1 MSKWADQYKDSRWQ
15 KKRLEV
21 MERAGWVCEEC
32 GATGDG
38 VTLNVHHLYYE
49 TGKAPWEYPGDAL
62 LTLCETCHAETHAL
76 QKTLQSAI
84 IASGLCVDAGLRPL
98 LKELIGYCH
107 AYEGPS
113 VHSGEEYERGFAS
126 QKLMPDT
133 CVAGAICKAHAM
145 HPGEAGRPL

>member
-1 MSKWADQYKDSRWQ
+1 MSKWSSAFRDSRWQ

-21 MERAGWVCEEC
+21 MERAAWACEEC

-62 LTLCETCHAETHAL
+62 LTLCETCHTETHAL

-84 IASGLCVDAGLRPL
+84 IGAGLYVDAGLRPL

-113 VHSGEEYERGFAS
+113 WCSGEAYERGFAS
-126 QKLMPDT
+126 
-133 CVAGAICKAHAM
+133 GASR
-145 HPGEAGRPL
+145 PGEAEAAAICEANNSVPGRTRPPL